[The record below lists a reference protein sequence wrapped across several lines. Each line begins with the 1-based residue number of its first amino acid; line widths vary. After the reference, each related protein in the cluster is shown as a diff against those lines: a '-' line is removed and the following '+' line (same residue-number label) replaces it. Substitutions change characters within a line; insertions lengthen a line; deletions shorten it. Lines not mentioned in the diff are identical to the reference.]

1 MGDRS
6 NIVVQQY
13 DKSRVW
19 LYGHWM
25 GDESIR
31 IVRTVLERH
40 ERWGDESYLARMLFN
55 EMTKED
61 PMGSTGF
68 GISTSMQDNE
78 HPIIVLEPRTQTV
91 WVEAEDGSVIL
102 EPRKFEEYLAISN
115 GV

>member
-25 GDESIR
+25 GSTHFQ
-31 IVRTVLERH
+31 IVRDVLARR

-55 EMTKED
+55 EMTKDD
-61 PMGSTGF
+61 PMGSTGY

-78 HPIIVLEPRTQTV
+78 HTIIVLEPRTQTV
-91 WVEAEDGSVIL
+91 WTEDEDGLVIS
-102 EPRKFEEYLAISN
+102 EPIKFERYLDISIEE
-115 GV
+115 